1 MNKTIKMLS
10 GILLL
15 IGMISFGNIP
25 IFANETSSI
34 TIILED
40 SEKELSKE
48 NVEFGLTKVADIID
62 GGYVSLEEYSYFD
75 FNNIQNANE
84 MKDTA
89 TRLNRLI
96 SSNDAIGS
104 TDKDG
109 ILKFEGL
116 EIGVYLLHPTY
127 IADYEII
134 EPTLVSIP
142 NWDELSGEMNY
153 DVLVYP
159 KHEPLPIIRINKV
172 DSKTDKTIT
181 NKDFEFTLYTDASCK
196 DMLEILN
203 EDNKDGILDFDITYG
218 SYYLKETKAPTG
230 YRLSDKILKIEFN
243 DFGVFFNDQPVEKTE
258 GRYIFNFENDLIT
271 TKTPNTGDDSNIVLW
286 QLLAALMIIIPAVML
301 LIKEKEETDE

>member
-1 MNKTIKMLS
+1 MKNIIKMLC
-10 GILLL
+10 GILLS

-25 IFANETSSI
+25 IFANNAGSI

-40 SEKELSKE
+40 SEKELPKE

-62 GGYVSLEEYSYFD
+62 GEYVSLEEYSYFD

-116 EIGVYLLHPTY
+116 EIGVYLLHPAY

-134 EPTLVSIP
+134 EPTIVSIP
-142 NWDELSGEMNY
+142 IWDEMSREMNY
-153 DVLVYP
+153 DIIVYP
-159 KHEPLPIIRINKV
+159 KHEPLPTIRINKV
-172 DSKTDKTIT
+172 DSKTDKTII
-181 NKDFEFTLYTDASCK
+181 NKEFEFSLYLDESCTNV
-196 DMLEILN
+196 LEILSEEN
-203 EDNKDGILDFDITYG
+203 NDGIIDFDITYG
-218 SYYLKETKAPTG
+218 TYYLKETKAPDG
-230 YRLSDKILKIEFN
+230 YRLSDEILKIEFN
-243 DFGVFFNDQPVEKTE
+243 DFGVFFNNQPVVKTE
-258 GRYIFNFENDLIT
+258 GRYIFDFENDLIS
-271 TKTPNTGDDSNIVLW
+271 TKTPNTGDDSNIILW
-286 QLLAALMIIIPAVML
+286 QSLAALMILIPAVLL
-301 LIKEKEETDE
+301 LIKEKDEIDE

>member
-1 MNKTIKMLS
+1 MIKTIKMLS
-10 GILLL
+10 SILLL

-25 IFANETSSI
+25 IFANETGSI

-40 SEKELSKE
+40 SNNELPKE

-62 GGYVSLEEYSYFD
+62 GEYVSLEEYSSFD

-104 TDKDG
+104 TDKNG

-142 NWDELSGEMNY
+142 NWDEISYKMEY
-153 DVLVYP
+153 EVIVYP
-159 KHEPLPIIRINKV
+159 KHEPLPVIRINKV
-172 DSKTDKTIT
+172 DSKTDEPIT

-203 EDNKDGILDFDITYG
+203 EENNDGIIDFDITYG
-218 SYYLKETKAPTG
+218 TYYLKETKAPDG
-230 YRLSDKILKIEFN
+230 YRLSDEIVKIEFN
-243 DFGVFFNDQPVEKTE
+243 DFGVFFNNQPVEKTE
-258 GRYIFNFENDLIT
+258 GRYIFDFENDLIS
-271 TKTPNTGDDSNIVLW
+271 TKTPNTGDDSSIILW
-286 QLLAALMIIIPAVML
+286 QSLAALMILIPAVLL
-301 LIKEKEETDE
+301 LINEKDELDE